1 MIKTLESGL
10 SAADFSWAR
19 LSDEEKEKVKVLYKK
34 VCEMVDQGNRLRDAD
49 DGVSLSGHLQPP
61 VAYKNLSLKPGLVEF
76 VAGRTLDFNAEHAD
90 AGYIRMLL
98 KAYNI

>member
-1 MIKTLESGL
+1 MIKTLELSL

-19 LSDEEKEKVKVLYKK
+19 LSDEEKGRVKVLYKK
-34 VCEMVDQGNRLRDAD
+34 VCEMIDQGNRLRDAD
-49 DGVSLSGHLQPP
+49 DGVPLPGHLQPP

-76 VAGRTLDFNAEHAD
+76 VAGRTLDFNAKHAD